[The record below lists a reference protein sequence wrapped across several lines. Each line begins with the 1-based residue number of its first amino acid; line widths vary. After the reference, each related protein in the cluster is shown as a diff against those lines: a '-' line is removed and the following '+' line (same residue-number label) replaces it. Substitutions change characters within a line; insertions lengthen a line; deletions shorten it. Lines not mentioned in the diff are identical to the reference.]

1 MIIVVYNSSTA
12 RAQDVIR
19 IILLTMECSLSKRIQ
34 IILLSAARQDVRGLE
49 RANTTPKNDMEQSVA
64 LAAVQKSDCNLDRTI
79 DVVCCRLFDNSFN
92 WDHALVRTIM
102 MLAWDKKH
110 VSMRQHLE
118 LSVSRLTA

>member
-1 MIIVVYNSSTA
+1 MIIVVYSSSTA

-49 RANTTPKNDMEQSVA
+49 HANTTPKNDMDIA
-64 LAAVQKSDCNLDRTI
+64 LAAVQKSDCNVDCTI
-79 DVVCCRLFDNSFN
+79 DVVCCRLFDNPFN

-102 MLAWDKKH
+102 MLACDKKH
-110 VSMRQHLE
+110 VSMRQHLD